1 MIDGGKLWDA
11 DLIHTIFSEDIA
23 VKILQVPISKHGGE
37 DFASWP
43 LSHFGHYT
51 VRSVFQLARSDRVA
65 MDRSKPGLGSSSL
78 VLDNSKIWKKLWAT
92 KVPGKMKITLW
103 RFAQDCLPCGH
114 QLQKRHVPVLTSCIY
129 CHQHETVE
137 HALMFCPF
145 AKEVWQDVKSDHM
158 IHLHLKGF
166 TSPRVWTLDFMDR
179 CSQIEATILMVTFW
193 HIWDARNKYREEGIL
208 NPFSIVAKI
217 KAYIELIIKHL
228 YKPSLANRHEP
239 STSSPKWVPPPVSTI
254 MVNVDAALFASTRQ
268 MGASVCDP

>member
-1 MIDGGKLWDA
+1 
-11 DLIHTIFSEDIA
+11 
-23 VKILQVPISKHGGE
+23 
-37 DFASWP
+37 
-43 LSHFGHYT
+43 
-51 VRSVFQLARSDRVA
+51 

-114 QLQKRHVPVLTSCIY
+114 QLQKRHVPVSTSCIY

-137 HALMFCPF
+137 HALLFCPF

-158 IHLHLKGF
+158 IHLHRMGF

-179 CSQIEATILMVTFW
+179 CSQIEATILMVTFC
-193 HIWDARNKYREEGIL
+193 HIWHARNKYREGEGIL
-208 NPFSIVAKI
+208 NPFSIAAKI

-228 YKPSLANRHEP
+228 YKPSPANRREP
-239 STSSPKWVPPPVSTI
+239 STSSPKWVLPPVGTV

-268 MGASVCDP
+268 MGASIMIRDHIGAFLAACGERIDEVITLELAEALAVRRAVSFCLEEGYSRVIVGSDCLAVVQ